1 MKKLIQIN
9 IILII
14 IIQLI
19 PINKQTKPKQVE
31 MKQSKVVAE
40 VKQIEQ
46 EQTTQTELKQINLIL
61 DTNSDLRITS
71 NLSAE
76 QFNKILTN
84 TGLEG
89 LGKSFEEAEKKHN
102 INGLYL
108 IGLAC
113 LESNYRE
120 K

>member
-1 MKKLIQIN
+1 MKKLLIIN

-14 IIQLI
+14 LIQLI
-19 PINKQTKPKQVE
+19 PTNRQ
-31 MKQSKVVAE
+31 ME
-40 VKQIEQ
+40 VKQIETITELKQ
-46 EQTTQTELKQINLIL
+46 IEQKQTSQLELKQINLIL

-89 LGKSFEEAEKKHN
+89 LGKSFEEAEKKYN

-113 LESNYRE
+113 LESGYRNI
-120 K
+120 